1 MSDAPCHVRPARPD
15 DVPEIF
21 AMLRDLAVFEKLEHQ
36 LTADEDDMHQALFV
50 GGHAEALVAEV
61 AADAPSKPQLVAYA
75 IYFENFST
83 FLCKPGIYLE
93 DIYVRP
99 AFRKRGIGKVL
110 LQTLAGIAVERKCGR
125 MEWAVLDWNQNAIDV
140 YQAIG
145 GDVLPDWRIT
155 RLGTDAIE
163 KLAGGCQGDG

>member
-1 MSDAPCHVRPARPD
+1 MPEPACEIRAARPS

-21 AMLRDLAVFEKLEHQ
+21 QMLRELAIFEKLEHQ
-36 LTADEDDMHQALFV
+36 LTASEDDMHDALFV
-50 GGHAEALVAEV
+50 RRCAEALVAQTGRQET
-61 AADAPSKPQLVAYA
+61 SESQLVGYA
-75 IYFENFST
+75 IYFQNFST

-99 AFRKRGIGKVL
+99 EFRKMGIGKSL
-110 LQTLAGIAVERKCGR
+110 LRKLAEIAIERNCGR

-145 GDVLPDWRIT
+145 GDVLPDWRIV
-155 RLGTDAIE
+155 RLGTETI
-163 KLAGGCQGDG
+163 KHLAD

>member
-1 MSDAPCHVRPARPD
+1 MSEPSCEIRAARPN

-21 AMLRDLAVFEKLEHQ
+21 KMLRELAIFEKLEHQ
-36 LTADEDDMHQALFV
+36 LTASEDDMHDALFV
-50 GGHAEALVAEV
+50 RRCAEALVAQTDRQDESHG
-61 AADAPSKPQLVAYA
+61 PLVGYA

-99 AFRKRGIGKVL
+99 EFRKMGIGKSL
-110 LQTLAGIAVERKCGR
+110 LRRLAEIAIERNCGR
-125 MEWAVLDWNQNAIDV
+125 MEWAVLNWNQNAIDV

-145 GDVLPDWRIT
+145 GDVLPDWRIV
-155 RLGTDAIE
+155 RLGTETIE
-163 KLAGGCQGDG
+163 KLAE